1 MPNPFVLTRLMMFA
15 AHHAPDRT
23 PADVG
28 LAYEE
33 AEFPSAD
40 GVVLR
45 GWFVTPNRVAG
56 EPVPAGPA
64 VVVVHGWLW
73 NRLGNVAG
81 LAPFEDRAVDF
92 LPATKALVAAGI
104 SVLLF
109 DLPNH
114 GLSDD
119 RRPVTFGLRESADV
133 VAAVEHVR
141 TRTGV
146 DPARVGILGCS
157 MGGNAAIYA
166 VPRCQPVRA
175 VLAVQPAVVAHFN
188 ANFARDV
195 LGPLGPFMSRSMD
208 LVYWVLRAPRPSSE
222 NPAVPAKQLG
232 DTVVRYVQGTG
243 DQWGSMDDVRSMVA
257 ATPHALPLVE
267 YPSTDRYAGYRYV
280 TEQPD
285 GVAEFFD
292 GHL

>member
-1 MPNPFVLTRLMMFA
+1 MLKPLALTRLMMVG

-23 PADVG
+23 PADLG
-28 LAYEE
+28 LAH
-33 AEFPSAD
+33 AEVEFASLD
-40 GVVLR
+40 GVPLR
-45 GWFVTPNRVAG
+45 GWFVTPPRVEG
-56 EPVPAGPA
+56 EPVPLGPA

-81 LAPFEDRAVDF
+81 LAPFADRDVDF
-92 LPATKALVAAGI
+92 LPATRALVDAGV

-114 GLSDD
+114 GLSGD
-119 RRPVTFGLRESADV
+119 RRPVTFGLREADDV

-141 TRTGV
+141 AREGV

-166 VPRCQPVRA
+166 VPRCQPVGA
-175 VLAVQPAVVAHFN
+175 VLAIQPAVVSHFN
-188 ANFARDV
+188 AHFSRDE
-195 LGPLGPFMSRSMD
+195 LGPLGPLLSRSMD
-208 LVYWVLRAPRPSSE
+208 LVYRVLRAPVPSTE
-222 NPAVPAKQLG
+222 NPAVPARELG

-257 ATPHALPLVE
+257 ATPRALPLVE
-267 YPSTDRYAGYRYV
+267 YPSTDRYSGYRYV

-285 GVAEFFD
+285 LVAEFFAT
-292 GHL
+292 HL